1 MGDFNAPGWTFR
13 DVINELG
20 NDVVALEPCVPGT
33 RLVIAVSFG
42 TSARLGVGIT
52 GEIGLYVVGSSIA
65 CFSGGSI
72 GSVVFVVFVVVL
84 AVVAWLVRAEVGVL
98 SCGVFERCETLGCL
112 VKLAKLD
119 KSTSAGW

>member
-1 MGDFNAPGWTFR
+1 MGDFNVPGWTFR
-13 DVINELG
+13 VVINELG
-20 NDVVALEPCVPGT
+20 NDVVALELCAPGA
-33 RLVIAVSFG
+33 RLVIAVGFG

-52 GEIGLYVVGSSIA
+52 GEIGLYFVGSSTA
-65 CFSGGSI
+65 CFSGGCI
-72 GSVVFVVFVVVL
+72 GSVVL

-98 SCGVFERCETLGCL
+98 SWGVFERCDSLGCL